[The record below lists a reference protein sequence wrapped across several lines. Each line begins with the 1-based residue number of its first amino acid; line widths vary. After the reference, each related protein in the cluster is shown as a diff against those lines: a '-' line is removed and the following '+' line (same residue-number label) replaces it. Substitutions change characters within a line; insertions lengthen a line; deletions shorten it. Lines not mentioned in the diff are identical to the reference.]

1 MKKKEEM
8 KKIGLKL
15 MAVSANLALVIAVL
29 SQGLASNFGTYQE
42 EEPTELLQ
50 KKCKELRAKR
60 NAK

>member
-1 MKKKEEM
+1 MKKKEGM

-15 MAVSANLALVIAVL
+15 MTASANLALAIAVL
-29 SQGLASNFGTYQE
+29 SQGLASNFGAYQE

-50 KKCKELRAKR
+50 KKCKELRVKR